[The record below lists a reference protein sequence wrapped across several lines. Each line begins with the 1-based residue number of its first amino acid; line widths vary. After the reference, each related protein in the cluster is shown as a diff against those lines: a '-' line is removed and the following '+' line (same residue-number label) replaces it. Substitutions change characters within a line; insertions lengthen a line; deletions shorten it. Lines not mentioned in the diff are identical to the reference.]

1 MLSTAGMVELF
12 PWFGVLSHEELP
24 GVNTVL
30 IILAIALWGY
40 GQYASAKRR
49 KQEHKEHV
57 VELKLI
63 EERIRQETPGA
74 LIARMD
80 SMDRDRTEF
89 VRRAAD
95 LDFKQKQI
103 EASHTRL
110 ERKVGDAHLRSDN
123 AETKAA
129 AVEQR
134 VEARLSQLI
143 AEHQDSRTQL
153 AEIAKD
159 LASLKDSL
167 SGLACAERDR
177 HEGKKPAFCP
187 LHKIACP
194 LNGEKDKDNA

>member
-1 MLSTAGMVELF
+1 MAGTIESLGRF
-12 PWFGVLSHEELP
+12 SHEELP

-30 IILAIALWGY
+30 ILLAILLWGY

-49 KQEHKEHV
+49 KQEHEEHIA
-57 VELKLI
+57 ELGLI

-89 VRRAAD
+89 IRRAAD
-95 LDFKQKQI
+95 LDFKQKSI
-103 EASHTRL
+103 EANHARL
-110 ERKVGDAHLRSDN
+110 ERKIGDAHLRSDN

-134 VEARLSQLI
+134 VEARLAQLL

-153 AEIAKD
+153 ADIARD
-159 LASLKDSL
+159 LATLKDSL
-167 SGLACAERDR
+167 SGLACAERGW
-177 HEGKKPAFCP
+177 HEAEKPGFCP
-187 LHKIACP
+187 LHQIACP
-194 LNGEKDKDNA
+194 LNGEKEKDNA